1 VLNLDPLVLGGR
13 DVWGGMSARGSVG
26 APGTPPA
33 GSGAEPQEN
42 WLGGL
47 GESLRHFLI
56 VCMLNL
62 IILKLFYTAVFM
74 NFKPVNA

>member
-1 VLNLDPLVLGGR
+1 V
-13 DVWGGMSARGSVG
+13 SAKVSGG
-26 APGTPPA
+26 APGAPPA

-47 GESLRHFLI
+47 GSVMSSTSGVWAEPQPLRHFLI

-62 IILKLFYTAVFM
+62 IVLKLFYTTVFR
-74 NFKPVNA
+74 NFNPVNE